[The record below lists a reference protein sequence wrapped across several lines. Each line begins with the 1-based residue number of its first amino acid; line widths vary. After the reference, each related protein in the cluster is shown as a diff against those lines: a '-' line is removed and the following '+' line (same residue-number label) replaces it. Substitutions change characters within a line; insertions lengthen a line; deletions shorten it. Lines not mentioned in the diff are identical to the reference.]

1 MLTLTE
7 INKKFQIIIKDYLKS
22 YVSSSTL
29 AFFRIGFGLLMG
41 YSLIRFWLKGWI
53 EELYIIPSFH
63 FSYYGFEWIKPI
75 GEYTYIIFIV
85 CLLSSILITIG
96 YKYRLSI
103 IMFFLSFTYI
113 ELMDKTTYLNH
124 YYFISILSFLLI
136 FLPANAYFSVDN
148 LTSKKSFD
156 KIPRWTIDII
166 KTLVVLIYFYAGLA
180 KLNSDWLLEAMPLKI
195 WLTSKYDLPIIG
207 EILLQKNWVHY
218 AMSWGGMIYD
228 LTIPFLLLY
237 HRTRIIAFFL
247 VVSFHVFTLVLFPI
261 GMFPHIM
268 IFSSMIFFSSKF
280 HSKFL
285 ESLRHLIITS
295 HKSFYNYSSKQI
307 EYYKIKNQ
315 KYVITILSLFLIL
328 QLTIPFR
335 YNLYPGE
342 LFWHEQGYRFSWR
355 VMLIE
360 KVGYT
365 NFKIKDPESGSSF
378 IVDPSKYLTPF
389 QVKQMSFQP
398 DFILEFAHYLG
409 KEFSTEDKKIEVYAD
424 SFVALNGRS
433 SQRFIDPNVD
443 LYREKESFK
452 NKTWV
457 LPLKDEIKGI

>member
-1 MLTLTE
+1 MLTQTE

-53 EELYIIPSFH
+53 EELYITPSFH

-156 KIPRWTIDII
+156 KIPRWTIDVI

-207 EILLQKNWVHY
+207 EFLLQKNWVHY
-218 AMSWGGMIYD
+218 LMSWGGMLYD
-228 LTIPFLLLY
+228 LSIPFLLIY
-237 HRTRIIAFFL
+237 SRTRLLAFAL
-247 VVSFHVFTLVLFPI
+247 VVFFHLFTLVLFPI

-268 IFSSMIFFSSKF
+268 IFSSMIFFSSNF
-280 HSKFL
+280 HSKIL
-285 ESLRHLIITS
+285 ESIRRIIMILN
-295 HKSFYNYSSKQI
+295 KSFYNYSSKKI
-307 EYYKIKNQ
+307 EYYKIEKQ
-315 KYVITILSLFLIL
+315 KYIITILSLFFIL

-378 IVDPSKYLTPF
+378 IVDPTKYLSPF

-443 LYREKESFK
+443 LYKEKESFK

>member
-1 MLTLTE
+1 MLTQTE
-7 INKKFQIIIKDYLKS
+7 INKKFQIIIKNYLKS

-29 AFFRIGFGLLMG
+29 AFFRIGFGLLMS

-156 KIPRWTIDII
+156 KIPKWTFDVI
-166 KTLVVLIYFYAGLA
+166 KTLAVLIYFYAGLA

-315 KYVITILSLFLIL
+315 KYVVTILSLFLIL

-378 IVDPSKYLTPF
+378 IVDHSKYLTPY
-389 QVKQMSFQP
+389 QDKQMSFQP

-443 LYREKESFK
+443 LYKEKESFK

>member
-29 AFFRIGFGLLMG
+29 AFFRIGFGLLMS

-156 KIPRWTIDII
+156 KIPRWTIDVI

-261 GMFPHIM
+261 GMFPH
-268 IFSSMIFFSSKF
+268 
-280 HSKFL
+280 
-285 ESLRHLIITS
+285 
-295 HKSFYNYSSKQI
+295 
-307 EYYKIKNQ
+307 
-315 KYVITILSLFLIL
+315 LSLIH
-328 QLTIPFR
+328 I
-335 YNLYPGE
+335 
-342 LFWHEQGYRFSWR
+342 
-355 VMLIE
+355 
-360 KVGYT
+360 
-365 NFKIKDPESGSSF
+365 
-378 IVDPSKYLTPF
+378 
-389 QVKQMSFQP
+389 
-398 DFILEFAHYLG
+398 
-409 KEFSTEDKKIEVYAD
+409 
-424 SFVALNGRS
+424 
-433 SQRFIDPNVD
+433 
-443 LYREKESFK
+443 
-452 NKTWV
+452 
-457 LPLKDEIKGI
+457 